1 MVFCHDSSFHNGRAF
16 GARVQA
22 PSAPGFKGF
31 RRFKGKVLKMDRP
44 AAGGFLSLTGPL
56 APRVADCRSAAM
68 LIKSALRIYLSVSY
82 GMISILLI
90 GSLRS
95 PPPIRVAPD
104 FPLFREQNKT
114 PRNTLFINGSTVS
127 TGYSATVEV
136 LHRTST
142 VGRSKAPRLPIKAL
156 SFCRPTELRRWQR
169 NWIHRGVPRPANPV
183 TCFPTGKG
191 VVPTTKGG
199 MHFLERS
206 EAGLFSSGEARLS
219 GFRRQ
224 RRPKNWRP
232 PRAPTSP
239 AQRYFITSE
248 GGALNLPVRRQPFTG
263 RTLAAQGR
271 QARRLPQPSPAG
283 RQPSGLQLPADSP
296 QKPIISNDTHSKK
309 AP

>member
-1 MVFCHDSSFHNGRAF
+1 M
-16 GARVQA
+16 RVL
-22 PSAPGFKGF
+22 
-31 RRFKGKVLKMDRP
+31 RIDRP
-44 AAGGFLSLTGPL
+44 DGRRVRKFDGPSGRGLWYRPLGDEYKVSVTRLTFYVIWHDRHSADWLAAL
-56 APRVADCRSAAM
+56 A
-68 LIKSALRIYLSVSY
+68 
-82 GMISILLI
+82 
-90 GSLRS
+90 S
-95 PPPIRVAPD
+95 PYPASPD
-104 FPLFREQNKT
+104 FPLFRGQNKT

-283 RQPSGLQLPADSP
+283 RQPSGIQVNAESLTKAHDLKCRTQ
-296 QKPIISNDTHSKK
+296 QKSTNHHS
-309 AP
+309 